1 MKSQL
6 SRRTGIYAAIALSTV
21 LAGAP
26 AAQAFELFGYRLWG
40 KEEDPNADVI
50 GEPQP
55 YSVQFDVS
63 GEDDDIKDTLEGAST
78 LVKDQEKPASGAA
91 GLLAKARGDYK
102 KLLATL
108 YSEGRYG
115 GTISIKVDGREAADL
130 PPDTDLPDPAA
141 VVVTIDPGP
150 VFRFGEAE
158 VVNQAPPPT
167 TRKDEVP
174 LPQDEGFASGE
185 IAKSGAILR
194 AEKLAV
200 EAWRQQGHAKATTI
214 ERRVDAA
221 HDRDIVDAEVGVE
234 PGPLT
239 RYGQTTVTGTD
250 RMDPEFVRYMTDLQP
265 GEEFD
270 PDDLERAN
278 KRLSRLEV
286 FRALRIEEGETLG
299 PGNSLPI
306 GVSVQERL
314 PRRFGVGGSYSTL
327 DGLGAEAYWMHRNL
341 FGRAERLR
349 LDLKVSGI
357 DSIDPADFSYRAGV
371 TFTKPGVFTP
381 DTDFVTSLIGDREVL
396 DAYTRTSVTAQA
408 GFTHIFSDELSGRL
422 FGVASKS
429 RFEDDYFDDIVPGSE
444 GRRDFLTVGLLGG
457 LRYDSRDSQPDP
469 TEGIYL
475 DAEVEPFFEAEYG
488 NFVTRFV
495 GEARGYF
502 GFGED
507 NNIVLAGRV
516 KIGSIVGAD
525 IEQLPP
531 DKLFFAGGG
540 GSVRG
545 YGYRTIGV
553 PVVDAANNPVLD
565 EDGDQYVIGGRS
577 LIETS
582 AELRAKVTDSIG
594 LVGFVDA
601 GYVGEESFPD
611 FAEELKVGAGVGLRY
626 YTGLGPIRLD
636 AAVPLNPGPSDPDF
650 AFYVGIGQAF

>member
-1 MKSQL
+1 M
-6 SRRTGIYAAIALSTV
+6 
-21 LAGAP
+21 LASP
-26 AAQAFELFGYRLWG
+26 SAQAFELFGYRLWG
-40 KEEDPNADVI
+40 EPEDPNADVI

-55 YSVQFDVS
+55 YKVEFNVS
-63 GEDDDIKDTLEGAST
+63 GEDDDIKSTLEGAST

-130 PPDTDLPDPAA
+130 PPDSDLPDPAN
-141 VVVTIDPGP
+141 VVVSVDPGP
-150 VFRFGEAE
+150 VFNFGQAE
-158 VVNQAPPPT
+158 VVNQAPPASH
-167 TRKDEVP
+167 RKDEVP
-174 LPQDEGFASGE
+174 LPQDEGYASGE
-185 IAKSGAILR
+185 IAKSGVILR

-200 EAWRQQGHAKATTI
+200 EAWREQGHAKAKAI
-214 ERRVDAA
+214 ERRVEAA
-221 HDRDIVDAEVGVE
+221 HDRDIVDAAVGVE

-239 RYGQTTVTGTD
+239 HYCETTVKGTD
-250 RMDPEFVRYMTDLQP
+250 RMDPEFVRYMTDLPP
-265 GEEFD
+265 GQEFD

-286 FRALRIEEGETLG
+286 FRALRIEEGEELC
-299 PGNSLPI
+299 PGNLLPI
-306 GVSVQERL
+306 NVTVQERL

-327 DGLGAEAYWMHRNL
+327 DGMGVEAYWMHRNL

-349 LDLKVSGI
+349 FDVKVSGI
-357 DSIDPADFSYRAGV
+357 DSVDPADFSYRAGV

-408 GFTHIFSDELSGRL
+408 GFTHIFSDELSGRI
-422 FGVASKS
+422 FGVVSKS
-429 RFEDDYFDDIVPGSE
+429 RFEDDYFDDIVLGPDGK
-444 GRRDFLTVGLLGG
+444 RDFFTVGLLGG
-457 LRYDSRDSQPDP
+457 LRYDSRDNQPDP
-469 TEGIYL
+469 REGVYL
-475 DAEVEPFFEAEYG
+475 DAELEPFYEMEYG
-488 NFVTRFV
+488 NFITRFV
-495 GEARGYF
+495 GEARGYV

-507 NNIVLAGRV
+507 KDYVIAGRM
-516 KIGSIVGAD
+516 KLGSIVGAD

-531 DKLFFAGGG
+531 DKAFFAGGG

-553 PVVDAANNPVLD
+553 PAVDAAGNPVLD
-565 EDGDQYVIGGRS
+565 PDGDQYVIGGRS
-577 LIETS
+577 LIEAS
-582 AELRAKVTDSIG
+582 AEVRAKVTESIG

-611 FAEELKVGAGVGLRY
+611 FAEGLKIGAGVGLRY

-636 AAVPLNPGPSDPDF
+636 AAVPLDPGPDDPDF

>member
-1 MKSQL
+1 ML
-6 SRRTGIYAAIALSTV
+6 LRRTGTYAAIALCTV

-26 AAQAFELFGYRLWG
+26 AQAFELFGYRLWG
-40 KEEDPNADVI
+40 EEEDPNADVI

-55 YSVQFDVS
+55 YTVEFNVS
-63 GEDDDIKDTLEGAST
+63 GDDDDIKGTLEGAST
-78 LVKDQEKPASGAA
+78 LVKDKEKPASGSA
-91 GLLAKARGDYK
+91 GLLAKARGDYRR
-102 KLLATL
+102 LLATL

-115 GTISIKVDGREAADL
+115 GTISIMVDGREAAEL
-130 PPDTDLPDPAA
+130 PPDTDLPDPAN
-141 VVVTIDPGP
+141 VVVRIDPGP
-150 VFRFGEAE
+150 VFHFGRAE
-158 VVNQAPPPT
+158 VVNEAPPAVS
-167 TRKDEVP
+167 RKDEVP
-174 LPQDEGFASGE
+174 LPRDEGYAPGE
-185 IAKSGAILR
+185 IARSGVILR

-200 EAWRQQGHAKATTI
+200 EAWREQGHAKARAV
-214 ERRVDAA
+214 ERRVEAA
-221 HDRDIVDAEVGVE
+221 HDRDIVDATVGVE

-239 RYGQTTVTGTD
+239 YYGETTVRGTD
-250 RMDPEFVRYMTDLQP
+250 RMDPEFVRYMTDLPP

-299 PGNSLPI
+299 PGNSLPVI
-306 GVSVQERL
+306 VNVQERL

-327 DGLGAEAYWMHRNL
+327 DGAGVEAYWMHRNL

-349 LDLKVSGI
+349 FDAKVSGI
-357 DSIDPADFSYRAGV
+357 DSVDPADFSYKAGV

-408 GFTHIFSDELSGRL
+408 GFTHIFTDELSARL
-422 FGVASKS
+422 FGVVSRS
-429 RFEDDYFDDIVPGSE
+429 RFEDDYFDDLLPGDE
-444 GRRDFLTVGLLGG
+444 GQRDFLTVGLLGG
-457 LRYDSRDSQPDP
+457 IRYDSRDSQPDP
-469 TEGIYL
+469 REGIYL
-475 DAEVEPFFEAEYG
+475 DGELEPFYELEYG
-488 NFVTRFV
+488 NFATRFV
-495 GEARGYF
+495 GEARGYY

-507 NNIVLAGRV
+507 RDFVLAGRV

-525 IEQLPP
+525 IEELPP

-553 PVVDAANNPVLD
+553 PVMGI
-565 EDGDQYVIGGRS
+565 DGPTVIGGRS
-577 LIETS
+577 LIEAS
-582 AELRAKVTDSIG
+582 AEVRAKVTDAIG

-601 GYVGEESFPD
+601 GYVGEEPFPD
-611 FAEELKVGAGVGLRY
+611 FDEDLKVGAGVGLRY

-636 AAVPLNPGPSDPDF
+636 AAVPLDPGPDDPDF